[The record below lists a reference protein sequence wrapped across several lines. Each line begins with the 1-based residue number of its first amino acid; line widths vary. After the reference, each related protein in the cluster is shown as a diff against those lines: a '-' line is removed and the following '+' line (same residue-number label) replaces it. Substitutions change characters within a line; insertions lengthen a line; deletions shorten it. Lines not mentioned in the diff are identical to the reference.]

1 MLAAWYKKNGDAKD
15 VLTVSE
21 VSTPEPGPGEVR
33 VHIKASGVNP
43 SDTKARAARPV
54 PQPYCIPHSDGAG
67 VIDAVGAGVDA
78 SRIGQ
83 RVWIWNGQ
91 WQRPFGTAAQ
101 YIALPAEQAV
111 PLPDNTSFEAGA
123 CLGIPALT
131 AARAV
136 ELLGDIQGKTI
147 VIIGAGSA
155 VGHYATQ
162 LAILQGA
169 TVIGTG
175 SSADKIA
182 HAMQAGATHMVNYKT
197 ENVAERVKEL
207 TNGRGADGII
217 DMDFSTTAA
226 MLGQGIV
233 AHHSPVVIYGSNTLN
248 DDVPVPIRAVFF
260 ASLTLHTFL
269 LYELQPQV
277 RERNIAWLN
286 KLMSEGKL
294 QHAISQCYNLK
305 DAAAAHEMVESGRAV
320 GNVVIQ
326 VE

>member
-1 MLAAWYKKNGDAKD
+1 MLAAWYEKNGNAKD
-15 VLTVSE
+15 VLHVSD
-21 VSTPEPGPGEVR
+21 VPTPEPGPGEVR
-33 VHIKASGVNP
+33 LRIKASGVNP
-43 SDTKARAARPV
+43 SDTKARAGRPV
-54 PQPYCIPHSDGAG
+54 PPPRCIPHSDGAG
-67 VIDAVGAGVDA
+67 IIDAVGAGVDS

-111 PLPDNTSFEAGA
+111 PLPENTSFEAGA

-136 ELLGDIQGKTI
+136 ELLGDIQGKTV

-162 LAILQGA
+162 LAVLRGA

-175 SSADKIA
+175 ASPDKVA
-182 HAMQAGATHMVNYKT
+182 HAIEAGATHMVNYKT
-197 ENVAERVKEL
+197 ENVAQRVKEL
-207 TNGRGADGII
+207 TGGRGADGII
-217 DMDFSTTAA
+217 DMDFSTTAG

-233 AHHSPVVIYGSNTLN
+233 APHSPVVIYGSNTLN
-248 DDVPVPIRAVFF
+248 DDVPLPIRAVFF
-260 ASLTLHTFL
+260 NSLTLYTFL

-277 RERNIAWLN
+277 RERNIAWLTQ
-286 KLMSEGKL
+286 LMQDGKL
-294 QHAISQCYNLK
+294 QHAVGPRYSLK
-305 DAAAAHEMVESGRAV
+305 DAAAAHDMVESGRAV
-320 GNVVIQ
+320 GNVVIE